1 MNFIENGSISRSYMT
16 GKYVFWDI
24 DGTLAPYRFNGHV
37 GDPNGT
43 NNGQSLQEIE
53 NGIFL
58 ARKPSK
64 FMQSVVDSCG
74 ARENIVMGHCLN
86 KKEIEDKHKWLNM
99 YYPCIK
105 KRIFAP
111 EHESK
116 ADAIIKYC
124 GENHIDLA
132 DVVFVDDV
140 ISFLRE
146 AEKKGISAWHISS
159 FLDWFMDWD

>member
-1 MNFIENGSISRSYMT
+1 MNFIDNGNISRKYIDD
-16 GKYVFWDI
+16 KYVFWDI

-37 GDPNGT
+37 GDLNST
-43 NNGQSLQEIE
+43 NNGQSLKEIE
-53 NGIFL
+53 NGIFFS
-58 ARKPSK
+58 RKPSK
-64 FMQSVVDSCG
+64 FMQSVLNSCNT
-74 ARENIVMGHCLN
+74 RKHIVMGHCLN
-86 KKEIEDKHKWLNM
+86 QKEIDDKHKWLDM

-105 KRIFAP
+105 ERKFIL

-124 GENHIDLA
+124 SENDIDLA

-146 AEKKGISAWHISS
+146 AERKGISAWHISS
-159 FLDWFMDWD
+159 FMDWFMK